1 MARVAGVSAG
11 SPYPGL
17 RAAAGIRGTD
27 VALTAVVAG
36 AVELFVAAGSG
47 PGQRPL
53 NAEAFLLG
61 GAMALPILVRRRWP
75 LRVLVACSLLLIVY
89 YLVDRRNVPPAP
101 LLSVPVYDAA
111 VAGYL
116 PWAIGVPSAFLAA
129 GAVFVETNSR
139 RGLNALADELMPRL
153 GGIPVVVWLLPVM
166 IFCLAVVLGQL
177 VRGRRALA
185 AETARRLEI
194 AEDERRAEAARS
206 VAEER
211 LRIARELHDTVA
223 HSMATIAV
231 QAGSALQLL
240 GGAAGPGTAGPG
252 TAGPGVAGPR
262 AGGPRAGG
270 PGVAGPGAGGPCGGG
285 DDAKVRDALAAI
297 RATSKTALSETRVA
311 LGQLRQAGSA
321 GQDAGQA
328 GPGATAGTAAGPG
341 ATAAVGAAGLG
352 RLPALRDAVAA
363 AGVPV
368 TVQVEGTRRPLP
380 GAADHAAYR
389 IVQESLTNVLRH
401 AGPGACA
408 EVRIR
413 YGAAA
418 LTLEVTDNGGSA
430 AAAQAGGGEAAGRP
444 RGHGLTGMTERA
456 AAAGGE
462 LTARRRPEGG
472 FAVTARLPF
481 AEPSA
486 VRHGL

>member
-11 SPYPGL
+11 EVRPYLGP
-17 RAAAGIRGTD
+17 RAAAGIQGVD
-27 VALTAVVAG
+27 VALTAVVSG

-53 NAEAFLLG
+53 NAEAFVLG
-61 GAMALPILVRRRWP
+61 GAIALPVLFRRRWP
-75 LRVLVACSLLLIVY
+75 VRVLIACSLLLIVY

-101 LLSVPVYDAA
+101 LLSVPVYDAT
-111 VAGYL
+111 VAGCL
-116 PWAIGVPSAFLAA
+116 PWAIGVPSVFLAA
-129 GAVFVETNSR
+129 GAFFLEAHSR
-139 RGLNALADELMPRL
+139 HGLNAFANELPRL
-153 GGIPVVVWLLPVM
+153 GSIPVVVWLLPVM

-185 AETARRLEI
+185 AETAALAAETARRLRI
-194 AEDERRAEAARS
+194 ADDERQAEAARR

-240 GGAAGPGTAGPG
+240 DRAAGS
-252 TAGPGVAGPR
+252 
-262 AGGPRAGG
+262 
-270 PGVAGPGAGGPCGGG
+270 GPGAGGSGGSG
-285 DDAKVRDALAAI
+285 ASGPGRDGPGAGGDAKVRNALAAI
-297 RATSKTALSETRVA
+297 RATSKTALSETRAA
-311 LGQLRQAGSA
+311 LGQLRQPGSD
-321 GQDAGQA
+321 GQGPGQV
-328 GPGATAGTAAGPG
+328 GPGATAGNT
-341 ATAAVGAAGLG
+341 AAGLG

-368 TVQVEGTRRPLP
+368 TVRVEGNGRPLP
-380 GAADHAAYR
+380 AAADHAAYR

-408 EVRIR
+408 AVRIR

-418 LTLEVTDNGGSA
+418 LTLEVTDDGGPEVTGDGASSVAARVANG
-430 AAAQAGGGEAAGRP
+430 EPPGRP
-444 RGHGLTGMTERA
+444 RGHGLTGMSERA
-456 AAAGGE
+456 TAAGGE
-462 LTARRRPEGG
+462 LTAGPRPGGG

-481 AEPSA
+481 AGARAQPE
-486 VRHGL
+486 R